1 MPLVVEVVVSLLVAT
16 GRVDAH
22 QFQQPADG
30 DPIEQARV
38 T

>member
-1 MPLVVEVVVSLLVAT
+1 MLLVVEVVVSLLVAS

-22 QFQQPADG
+22 QLQQPADG
-30 DPIEQARV
+30 DPVEQARV